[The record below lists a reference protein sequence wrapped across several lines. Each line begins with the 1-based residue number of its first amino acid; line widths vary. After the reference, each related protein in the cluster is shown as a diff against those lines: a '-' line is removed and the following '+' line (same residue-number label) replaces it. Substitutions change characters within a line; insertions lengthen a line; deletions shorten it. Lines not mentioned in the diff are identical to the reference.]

1 MQKIMV
7 GQKMFDID
15 NFADEC
21 PHCHHAINA
30 GVISSTVNNAENI
43 IDMVIRCP
51 RLACMRI
58 SIAVYKREMMN
69 AIEMAKGFRLRYL
82 HPRNPVDPVFS
93 EHVAKVSPQYVE
105 IFTQASKAEAFG
117 LGDIAGVGYRK
128 ALEFLVKDYCIS
140 KNPESEEEIK
150 AKFLGRVI
158 DNHVDNVN
166 IKQCAKRA
174 VWLGNDE
181 THYVRVWIEK
191 DIKDLKLL
199 IQLTVGW
206 IEQEIL
212 TDILLKDMQHG

>member
-1 MQKIMV
+1 MIKVKI
-7 GQKMFDID
+7 GTEYYDLSQYP
-15 NFADEC
+15 DEC
-21 PHCHHAINA
+21 SHCHHAIKA
-30 GVISSTVNNAENI
+30 EVISTTLVAAYNV
-43 IDMVIRCP
+43 IDMVFACP
-51 RLACMRI
+51 RYSCKRV
-58 SIAVYKREMMN
+58 SIAVFKRETIN
-69 AIEMAKGFRLRYL
+69 ALEKGKGFQLRSL
-82 HPRNPVDPVFS
+82 HPSNPVDPKFS

-105 IFTQASKAEAFG
+105 IFKQASKAEAFG
-117 LGDIAGVGYRK
+117 LGEIAGVGYRK
-128 ALEFLVKDYCIS
+128 ALEFLVKDYCIT
-140 KNPESEEEIK
+140 KNPDKEEEIK

-181 THYVRVWIEK
+181 THYVRVWVEK

-212 TDILLKDMQHG
+212 TEILMKDMQQG

>member
-1 MQKIMV
+1 MVKVKI
-7 GQKMFDID
+7 GTEYYDLSQFP
-15 NFADEC
+15 DEC
-21 PHCHHAINA
+21 SYCHHAIKA
-30 GVISSTVNNAENI
+30 EVISTTLMAAHNV
-43 IDMVIRCP
+43 IDMVFACP
-51 RLACMRI
+51 RYACKRV
-58 SIAVYKREMMN
+58 SIAVFKRETIN
-69 AIEMAKGFRLRYL
+69 AIEKGKGFQLRFL
-82 HPRNPVDPVFS
+82 HPSNPVDPEFS

-105 IFTQASKAEAFG
+105 IFKQASKAEALG
-117 LGDIAGVGYRK
+117 LGEIAGVGYRK
-128 ALEFLVKDYCIS
+128 ALEFLVKDYCIT
-140 KNPESEEEIK
+140 KNPDKEEEIK

-181 THYVRVWIEK
+181 THYVRVWVEK

-212 TDILLKDMQHG
+212 TEILLNDMQQG